1 MSNIF
6 VNIPVPAA
14 NGSGAPVSMA
24 AFGYS
29 KSISVAGPFDA
40 AVTIEI
46 SNELVPAT
54 WSPVVTFN
62 RPDGI
67 VSDVACR
74 WMRASVAG
82 YKSGAP
88 SCDVGGG
95 DDGTLFGSFPVLAGN
110 GPGAAVDISTL
121 GLFKTVTVGGVFR
134 GSVQVEISEDGI
146 TNWSQFGFGFGNPGQ
161 QSMLVAARFARVV
174 RAGVPVIAPGLPIV
188 DIAGCPGPGGMGAG
202 GVVPTLY
209 SPPEQWGQ
217 QNIAASQ
224 VAVQISTLV
233 STNFDTIRMI
243 RPGSIVGLCARLTEA
258 ITAGQLT
265 VQITINGAPAALQ
278 LVMVSPTQ
286 DASITQ
292 GVGVDTYVA
301 GDLIGM
307 RISTDAG
314 FLPVSTDLEA
324 WLQLAEVI

>member
-1 MSNIF
+1 MGNIF
-6 VNIPVPAA
+6 VNIPVPVA
-14 NGSGAPVSMA
+14 NGSGAPVSMS

-46 SNELVPAT
+46 SNELVPTT
-54 WSPVVTFN
+54 WAPVVTFN

-67 VSDVACR
+67 VADVACR

-82 YKSGAP
+82 YKTGAP
-88 SCDVGGG
+88 VCDVGGG
-95 DDGTLFGSFPVLAGN
+95 DDGTLFASLPVPAGN
-110 GPGAAVDISTL
+110 GAGAAVDVSPL
-121 GLFKTVTVGGVFR
+121 GLFKTVTVGGLFR
-134 GSVQVEISEDGI
+134 GSVQVEISEDGVN
-146 TNWSQFGFGFGNPGQ
+146 NWSQFGFGFGNPGQ
-161 QSMLVAARFARVV
+161 QSLLVAARFMRVV
-174 RAGVPVIAPGLPIV
+174 RAGVVGGGLPVV

-202 GVVPTLY
+202 GGAIATLY

-217 QNIAASQ
+217 QNVTANQ
-224 VAVQISTLV
+224 VNTPLSALV
-233 STNFDTIRMI
+233 STNFDETRMM

-278 LVMVSPTQ
+278 LVMASPTQ
-286 DASITQ
+286 QASITQ
-292 GVGVDTYVA
+292 GLGVDTYVA

-314 FLPVSTDLEA
+314 FLPITTDLEA